1 MRRNLFIY
9 PLLIIALAVSNGS
22 AQTEQKQYP
31 PAPTELMET
40 PLTDVDGTAFK
51 LSDLYGKV
59 ILVNLWSEW
68 CAPCRQQ
75 MSELIKMQ
83 REYYSRGFEVIGIN
97 AGDNDGKSES
107 VRKIKVFADRL
118 GVNYNLAQGTSPI
131 VAPFYKITKAEALP
145 GTILIG
151 RDGTIRGHWV
161 GSGPGLAMEQQ
172 IRLAVEKA
180 LSEPQPVQYSIIDG
194 TSKPAS

>member
-9 PLLIIALAVSNGS
+9 PLLIIALAVSIGS

-118 GVNYNLAQGTSPI
+118 GVNYYLAQGTSPI
-131 VAPFYKITKAEALP
+131 VAAFYKITKAEALP

-172 IRLAVEKA
+172 IRLAGEKA